1 MIEVNYCSDNN
12 TIVSFSL
19 KGHAESGPYGQDLI
33 CAACSAIAFG
43 LMNALDNLD
52 VDVSIYQGAN
62 EIRIE
67 NDTDSIEVR
76 NYLQLTIMQLM
87 TIASSYPQF
96 IQIQRKELS

>member
-12 TIVSFSL
+12 TIVSLSL